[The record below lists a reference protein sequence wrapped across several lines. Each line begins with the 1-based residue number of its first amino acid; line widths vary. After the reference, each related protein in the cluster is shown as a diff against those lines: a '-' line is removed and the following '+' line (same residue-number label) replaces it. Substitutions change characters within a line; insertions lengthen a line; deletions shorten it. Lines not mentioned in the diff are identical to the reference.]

1 MDLRELDR
9 GEITAALGG
18 ALIFVS
24 LFLGWYH
31 LHNSSAILHSCRG
44 AGITCTGWHS
54 LEFVRYPLVVAAAAP
69 LVLIFVVVRGTSLGW
84 PKGELTAVIALCAL
98 TLIVFRG
105 IIDKP
110 GYPTGEIGLG
120 IGWFIALIGGLL
132 MFLGAVT
139 RANESN
145 VRRNPPGV
153 L

>member
-18 ALIFVS
+18 AVLLVS
-24 LFLGWYH
+24 LFLGWYT
-31 LHNSSAILHSCRG
+31 LHNSSAMLHSCHG
-44 AGITCTGWHS
+44 GGVSCSGWHS
-54 LEFVRYPLVVAAAAP
+54 LEYIRYPLIIAAVAP
-69 LVLIFVVVRGTSLGW
+69 LVLVYVVVRGTSLGW
-84 PKGELTAVIALCAL
+84 PRGELTAVIALCAL

-120 IGWFIALIGGLL
+120 LGWFVALLGGLL
-132 MFLGAVT
+132 MFLGAIT
-139 RANESN
+139 RANTSN